1 MEWCCKERGTKPVC
15 LMTSS
20 MKSTLPLLATRII
33 TMERDGSHGS
43 FTFQSLSS
51 FEPVPDPNNF
61 KKELWLPKHT
71 IVLNASTFGD
81 NLHDSHNVLD
91 FLYKLLPRKVWTNEE
106 PVHGQPK
113 KLQRSTAFPFDLI
126 SPGWRVMS
134 SDTPELLLEFTLHT
148 HWS

>member
-43 FTFQSLSS
+43 FMFQSLSS

-91 FLYKLLPRKVWTNEE
+91 FLYKLLSRKVWTNKEA
-106 PVHGQPK
+106 VHGQPK

-134 SDTPELLLEFTLHT
+134 SDTPELLLECTLHT